1 MPYRTDSTVPV
12 RRPMYKSYFNFSEDP
27 FTISPNPRFLYLSER
42 HREALAHLQYGVRE
56 NSGFILLTG
65 EIGTGKTTVWRC
77 LASRMPDDVRLAVVL
92 NPRLSESELVESIC
106 DEFGIAYEPGRGLKH
121 LVDALNRHLLALH
134 ERGERAVLIVEEA
147 QNLDTMLLEQL
158 RLLTNLETDESKLL
172 QIILVGQPELLDKID
187 GPQLRQLRQRV
198 TARYH
203 LTSLDADE
211 VRAYVAHRLEVV
223 GGGLGLF
230 TEQALLRLTRVSA
243 GIPRLINL
251 ICSRALLGCFSE
263 DKRQVDLRVIEQA
276 ACEVLGERPE
286 QALAASPVSSPAP
299 FAVTPRRGF
308 AVAAGVALLAA
319 GIWLYGGAP
328 SVPGDSRP
336 LVQGDG
342 PQAAAEVAQA
352 PAEESAGVVAAAP
365 PVSQAPQA
373 PPLGHTLW
381 IQRPGS
387 AKAPAAGPAATPA
400 ILPGTPPRTAPAADW
415 RDGVAPSMSGERA
428 SGERASGEVPD
439 SAPYRTLFALW
450 GVELPRELTESP
462 CEYALRHGLDCWH
475 RRGSFDSVERVNR
488 PALLKMVARRD
499 GRPFYAVL
507 NGVGD
512 DGSLQMNVAGD
523 AVVVA
528 RRELDEVWTG
538 EYTLLWRRPSG
549 YRDTIYPGDKN
560 DTVRWVAQG
569 LSELTNNPSL
579 ARHSSVYSLAL
590 ENQVRGFQYHCG
602 LFVDGLVGKE
612 TLIRLSAL
620 VRKEPLLRDDVL
632 SCRSR
637 LG

>member
-1 MPYRTDSTVPV
+1 
-12 RRPMYKSYFNFSEDP
+12 MYKSYFNFSEDP

-56 NSGFILLTG
+56 NGGFILLTG

-77 LASRMPDDVRLAVVL
+77 LASRMPDDVHLAVVL

-106 DEFGIAYEPGRGLKH
+106 DEFGVAYEPGRGLKH

-147 QNLDTMLLEQL
+147 QNLDATLLEQL

-172 QIILVGQPELLDKID
+172 QIILIGQPELLDKID
-187 GPQLRQLRQRV
+187 GPQLCQLRQRV

-211 VRAYVAHRLEVV
+211 VRAYVAHRLEMV

-263 DKRQVDLRVIEQA
+263 DQRQVDLRVIEQA
-276 ACEVLGERPE
+276 AREVLGERPE
-286 QALAASPVSSPAP
+286 QALAASPVAAPSP

-319 GIWLYGGAP
+319 GIWFFGGAP
-328 SVPGDSRP
+328 SVPVDSPP
-336 LVQGDG
+336 LAQGGG
-342 PQAAAEVAQA
+342 PPGVAEVAQA
-352 PAEESAGVVAAAP
+352 AVEEDAALVAAVP

-387 AKAPAAGPAATPA
+387 TEEPVADPAAPAV
-400 ILPGTPPRTAPAADW
+400 IPGTPSRAASAADW
-415 RDGVAPSMSGERA
+415 RDGGARKA
-428 SGERASGEVPD
+428 SGEAPD
-439 SAPYRTLFALW
+439 SGAYRMLFSLW
-450 GVELPRELTESP
+450 DVELPRELTESP

-512 DGSLQMNVAGD
+512 DGLLQVNVAGD

-560 DTVRWVAQG
+560 ETVRWVARG
-569 LSELTNNPSL
+569 LSGLTNNPSL
-579 ARHSSVYSLAL
+579 ARHSSVYSPTL

-620 VRKEPLLRDDVL
+620 VREEPLLRDDVL
-632 SCRSR
+632 ACRSR

>member
-1 MPYRTDSTVPV
+1 
-12 RRPMYKSYFNFSEDP
+12 MYQSYFNFSEDP

-65 EIGTGKTTVWRC
+65 EVGTGKTTVWRC
-77 LASRMPDDVRLAVVL
+77 LASRLPDDVHLAVVL

-106 DEFGIAYEPGRGLKH
+106 DEFGVACEPAGRGLKR

-147 QNLDTMLLEQL
+147 QNLDATLLEQL

-211 VRAYVAHRLEVV
+211 VRAYVAHRLEMV

-276 ACEVLGERPE
+276 AHEVLGEKPE
-286 QALAASPVSSPAP
+286 QAAFASPLSSPAP
-299 FAVTPRRGF
+299 FGVTPRRGL
-308 AVAAGVALLAA
+308 AVAAGLALLAA
-319 GIWLYGGAP
+319 GIWLYGGSLSAP
-328 SVPGDSRP
+328 DDPP
-336 LVQGDG
+336 LLVQGDG
-342 PQAAAEVAQA
+342 PKAASEVARAAEEKSV
-352 PAEESAGVVAAAP
+352 GLVAAAP
-365 PVSQAPQA
+365 PVSQVPQS
-373 PPLGHTLW
+373 PPVAHTLW
-381 IQRPGS
+381 VQRPGS
-387 AKAPAAGPAATPA
+387 ITAPAAGSLAAPAA
-400 ILPGTPPRTAPAADW
+400 PPRAEPAADW
-415 RDGVAPSMSGERA
+415 RDGVAAKTPGEA
-428 SGERASGEVPD
+428 PD
-439 SAPYRTLFALW
+439 SGPYRALFALW

-488 PALLKMVARRD
+488 PALLKMVARR
-499 GRPFYAVL
+499 GGQPFYAVL
-507 NGVGD
+507 NGVTA
-512 DGSLQMNVAGD
+512 DGLLQMNVAG
-523 AVVVA
+523 AAIAVA
-528 RRELDEVWTG
+528 RRELEEVWTG

-549 YRDTIYPGDKN
+549 YIDTIYPGDKN
-560 DTVRWVAQG
+560 DTVRWVARQLAG
-569 LSELTNNPSL
+569 LMNNPPL
-579 ARHSSVYSLAL
+579 ARHSSVYSPAL
-590 ENQVRGFQYHCG
+590 ENHVRGFQHHCG

-620 VRKEPLLRDDVL
+620 VRKEPLLRDDAP